1 MLCEITKKE
10 GILMITAI
18 FAELTAIVTGL
29 IAAITQGFE
38 DIVPIFWVSGT
49 GLTVIGSLSL
59 ITAGVSIV
67 SMTFGFVI
75 KLIKFRVRG

>member
-1 MLCEITKKE
+1 
-10 GILMITAI
+10 MITAI

-29 IAAITQGFE
+29 ITAIAQGFE
-38 DIVPIFWVSGT
+38 DIIPIFWEAGT

-67 SMTFGFVI
+67 SMAFGFIV